1 MEAKDLFEDL
11 DAVRRTPSLT
21 GVEGK
26 SLCALKAFLS
36 GYEAGL
42 FRGGD
47 KRGVSLRT
55 FNSWVAEELGFPEST
70 SGWCN
75 MILARAETDDKAFDM
90 FFQLLDKFR
99 GRPVS

>member
-1 MEAKDLFEDL
+1 MKEQELFEDL
-11 DAVRRTPSLT
+11 DAVRRHPNLI

-26 SLCALKAFLS
+26 SLTAVKAFLS

-47 KRGVSLRT
+47 KQGVSLRG
-55 FNSWVAEELGFPEST
+55 FNTWVAKELGFAEST

-75 MILARAETDDKAFDM
+75 MILARAGSEDKAFDM
-90 FFQLLDKFR
+90 FFQLLDRFR
-99 GRPVS
+99 GRPAA